1 MKRRFSCDD
10 YANNTKQFIEDYERL
25 VGDNF
30 FSKDR
35 LKFFGERKSEMRIL
49 LQEPNQYYTD
59 EDGNSIT
66 VPLLVLSVLQRN
78 HPNGKQRV
86 YYYFNANTL
95 QRVIR
100 RR

>member
-1 MKRRFSCDD
+1 MRRRFSCDD
-10 YANNTKQFIEDYERL
+10 YANNTKKFIEDYERL

-78 HPNGKQRV
+78 HPKLPEA
-86 YYYFNANTL
+86 Y
-95 QRVIR
+95 I
-100 RR
+100 